1 MTLSTAADPLGH
13 LGHSDRA
20 VARDQLDAL
29 AGVVEDL
36 AGQFELRPL
45 LERILRHAADLLGCR
60 SGSICT
66 VDERAGTYRKEV
78 DLGVSCRS
86 GNEFPLT
93 EGVTGEI
100 LRAGGPVTFT
110 EYAHV
115 RGGHI
120 DPLDRVGLHA
130 TIGVPIRWAGAVIGA
145 CIVFSRDPDR
155 RFDSADVTLLE
166 LFAGH
171 AGLAMVNARM
181 HAQAAELAR
190 AEATG
195 LERERVVRDVHDSVA
210 RALASV
216 VLHLGGDDGEAPE
229 PAALTATDPGR
240 DRLDLAR
247 RAAQNALIETRRTV
261 WGADPRVAAPRGPTT
276 PTIEQAIQAQV
287 AWACSTGL
295 DIRLVV
301 AGPPRALPAEVV
313 DEMFGQAR
321 QAIAGIVAHAD
332 ARTARVGLVYGASEV
347 VLLIQDDGVG
357 FDAAELP
364 RPDGSRSHSSLS
376 GPTASPDLTE
386 TASRAEILGGT
397 VQIDATPGWGTTIR
411 VAIPY
416 HQESPDTPARSTV
429 LVVEH
434 RPLVRAGLLA
444 LLGGTAD
451 SVQVVGEIGGGDDAL
466 DAYRL
471 LQPDVVLIDV
481 ALPTGAVALV
491 GALRSHDPD
500 AAVVAVGDAAAAG
513 DGRLRELVQ
522 AGARAAVM
530 IEADAPAF
538 ARAIHAAARGEA
550 LFTDEVLHGLYD
562 DTAEVAGHLAPTLTP
577 RESQVRDLVSRGLPD
592 KQIAERLHISVKTV
606 EKHVGSALRKTGA
619 RNRTELAGMTKWGTP

>member
-1 MTLSTAADPLGH
+1 
-13 LGHSDRA
+13 
-20 VARDQLDAL
+20 
-29 AGVVEDL
+29 
-36 AGQFELRPL
+36 
-45 LERILRHAADLLGCR
+45 
-60 SGSICT
+60 
-66 VDERAGTYRKEV
+66 
-78 DLGVSCRS
+78 
-86 GNEFPLT
+86 
-93 EGVTGEI
+93 
-100 LRAGGPVTFT
+100 
-110 EYAHV
+110 
-115 RGGHI
+115 
-120 DPLDRVGLHA
+120 
-130 TIGVPIRWAGAVIGA
+130 VIGT

-155 RFDSADVTLLE
+155 RFDSSDVTLLE

-216 VLHLGGDDGEAPE
+216 VLHLGGDHPQRGPDARPAPE
-229 PAALTATDPGR
+229 PAR

-247 RAAQNALIETRRTV
+247 QAAQTALSETRRTV
-261 WGADPRVAAPRGPTT
+261 WGPVPQAAVPTSATATGPVA
-276 PTIEQAIQAQV
+276 PTIEQSIQAQV

-301 AGPPRALPAEVV
+301 AGRPRALPTEVAE
-313 DEMFGQAR
+313 EIFTQAR
-321 QAIAGIVAHAD
+321 QAIATIVAHAD
-332 ARTARVGLVYGASEV
+332 ARTARVGLVYGATDV

-364 RPDGSRSHSSLS
+364 RPDGSRADGSRTHGSRM
-376 GPTASPDLTE
+376 GQPVPPELTE
-386 TASRAEILGGT
+386 TASRAAILGGT
-397 VQIDATPGWGTTIR
+397 VQIDITPGWGTTIR

-416 HQESPDTPARSTV
+416 HSAVSTAPPRATV

-444 LLGGTAD
+444 LLGQNAD
-451 SVQVVGEIGGGDDAL
+451 SVQVIGEIDGGNDAL

-471 LQPDVVLIDV
+471 LRPNVVLIDV
-481 ALPTGAVALV
+481 ALPDGAVALI
-491 GALRSHDPD
+491 GALRRADPK
-500 AAVVAVGDAAAAG
+500 AAVVAVGDASSAT

-538 ARAIHAAARGEA
+538 ARAIHAAARGEG

-562 DTAEVAGHLAPTLTP
+562 ETAEHTGTLAPTLTP
-577 RESQVRDLVSRGLPD
+577 RETQVRDLVSRGLPD
-592 KQIAERLHISVKTV
+592 KQIAELLHISVKTV
-606 EKHVGSALRKTGA
+606 EKHVGSALRKAGA
-619 RNRTELAGMTKWGTP
+619 RNRTELAGMTNWGAG